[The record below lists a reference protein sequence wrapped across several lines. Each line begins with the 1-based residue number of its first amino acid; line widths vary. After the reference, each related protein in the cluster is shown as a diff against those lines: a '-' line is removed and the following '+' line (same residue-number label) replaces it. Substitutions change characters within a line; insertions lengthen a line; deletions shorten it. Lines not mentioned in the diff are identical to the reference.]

1 MESKAFEN
9 YKAWLEE
16 PYIDEETK
24 KELKLIKHDKREI
37 EDRFYKELEF
47 GTAGIR
53 GIIGAGTNR
62 INKYIVRKT
71 TQGLADYIKSKSEDA
86 KARGVVIAYD
96 SRRMSR
102 EFAEEAASVLAGNG
116 IKAYLFK
123 DLRATPILSFAV
135 RFLNCISGIVITASH
150 NPAEYNGYKVYWE
163 DGAQI
168 AEEQA
173 EAIIDS
179 VARVTDF
186 ASIRTL
192 DKDKAIDKG
201 LLLYLDEKIDD
212 VYIEEVKKQSLRG
225 DVVRRVSDD
234 FKVVFTPLHGT
245 GNIPVRRVLEEIGFK
260 NIFVVREQELPDPDF
275 STVVYPNPE
284 DKEAFEPAIELAA
297 KEDADLIIGTD
308 PDCDRVGAV
317 VKDNNGEYVVLTGN
331 QTGALLV
338 NYILGALKENE
349 NLPENGVIIKTIVTS
364 EMGAHIA
371 KEYGVETI
379 NTLTGFKYIGERIK
393 WFEET
398 GEKVFLFGYEESC
411 GYLAGT
417 YARDKDA
424 VVASMLICEM
434 AAYYYSKG
442 MNLYDA
448 LIALYDRYGY
458 FIEDVR
464 SISLEGRDGLEG
476 TAGIMDYFRTN
487 ILDTIGDRKV
497 LFIEDYKTRRRIYL
511 DDSKDEERIGLPS
524 ANVVKFVLE
533 GEGWVCL
540 RPSGTEPKLKIYGG
554 FKGNTLE
561 EGREVLKRAITWM
574 EEKINEIG
582 LGG

>member
-1 MESKAFEN
+1 VESKAFEN